1 MGCVST
7 VAHMRVLV
15 IEDEPEVQRVLA
27 RGLAG
32 EGCTVECFDNGPDG
46 VWAEAEG
53 NFDVVLLDLLLPG
66 MSGYQVCTAIREG
79 GSTVPILVLTAKS
92 GEYDQIDLLDL
103 GADDFMTKPVSIEL
117 LAARLRALVRRIAGS
132 AVNALSC
139 GELSY
144 DLDTRR
150 CTIGDT
156 SVDLTGKESD
166 VLLALLRDS
175 PAVVSRGE
183 LLRGVW
189 GFEFDGDPGAVDVY
203 LNRLRKKIGSERIE
217 TVRGVGFRLV
227 A

>member
-1 MGCVST
+1 
-7 VAHMRVLV
+7 MRVLV
-15 IEDEPEVQRVLA
+15 IEDEPEVQRVLV

-32 EGCTVECFDNGPDG
+32 AGCTVECFDNGTDG

-66 MSGYQVCTAIREG
+66 MSGYQVCSAIRAR

-117 LAARLRALVRRIAGS
+117 LAARLRALVRRVAGS
-132 AVNALSC
+132 PVNTLAC
-139 GELSY
+139 GDLSY
-144 DLDTRR
+144 DLDSRR
-150 CTIGDT
+150 CAIGAT
-156 SVDLTGKESD
+156 AVELTGKESD

-175 PAVVSRGE
+175 PAVVSRNE

-189 GFEFDGDPGAVDVY
+189 GFDFDGDPGTVDVY

>member
-1 MGCVST
+1 M
-7 VAHMRVLV
+7 LV
-15 IEDEPEVQRVLA
+15 
-27 RGLAG
+27 RGLARAA
-32 EGCTVECFDNGPDG
+32 CTVECFDNGTDG

-66 MSGYQVCTAIREG
+66 MSGYQVCEAIRAR

-117 LAARLRALVRRIAGS
+117 LEARLRALVRRTAGS
-132 AVNALSC
+132 PINVLSC
-139 GELSY
+139 GDLSF
-144 DLDTRR
+144 DLDSRR
-150 CTIGDT
+150 CAVGDVEVELT
-156 SVDLTGKESD
+156 SKEVD

-175 PAVVSRGE
+175 PSVVSRIE

-189 GFEFDGDPGAVDVY
+189 GLDFDGDPGAVDVY

-217 TVRGVGFRLV
+217 TVRGVGFRVV